1 MATAEAA
8 QRKDVGPDDIPAPGW
23 KAVLRRTLKEFSNDN
38 LTDWAAALTY
48 YAVLALFPAM
58 LVLVALVGLFGQYP
72 QTTDALLDILR
83 QAGVDPDTLN
93 GAKDTINGVVQN

>member
-1 MATAEAA
+1 MATAEAN

-58 LVLVALVGLFGQYP
+58 LVLGALVGLFGQYP
-72 QTTDALLDILR
+72 QTTDALIDILR
-83 QAGVDPDTLN
+83 QVGVN
-93 GAKDTINGVVQN
+93 KDALKSVSTTMDD